1 MISSHAP
8 KLLLGLSLVLT
19 IVPKALP
26 QFQIPDQ
33 PPPAEARAEAL
44 TSAFLAQHGYE
55 VHSKQRRSDTL
66 IYATSGECRLR
77 VIEVDPNGSHRDKV
91 RLIAGQAD
99 RTAFIFDGELY
110 PDQPMVLTALSYT
123 WTRLLNRIGVPA
135 QRKIVLGVAA
145 SQGCSLEKL
154 PWSQIA
160 DQPLVSGPA

>member
-1 MISSHAP
+1 VISSHAP

-26 QFQIPDQ
+26 QFHIADR
-33 PPPAEARAEAL
+33 PPPAEAR
-44 TSAFLAQHGYE
+44 TIAFLAQHGFE

-66 IYATSGECRLR
+66 IDATSGECRLR
-77 VIEVDPNGSHRDKV
+77 VIEVDPNGSHRDNV

-123 WTRLLNRIGVPA
+123 WTRFLNRIGVPA

-145 SQGCSLEKL
+145 SQG
-154 PWSQIA
+154 
-160 DQPLVSGPA
+160 